1 MGYFSGKV
9 AFVTGG
15 ASGIG
20 RAVAEQLTAAGARV
34 TIADINEDLLQE
46 VVQKLGTGATGVVLD
61 VRDADE
67 FERLVHECAEREGK
81 LDLIFNNAGII
92 VVGDTVDTSLADWN
106 RVLDINVRG
115 VVNGVFASYS
125 LMVQQG
131 FGHIVNT
138 ASVAGLS
145 PSPGIAAYCASKFAV
160 VGLSLSLRAEALAK
174 GVQVSVVCPGVIKTP
189 IMDNMEVRNV
199 GKDDALGLIPVKPY
213 DVTCCARDILEGV
226 RRNRARIIVSKH
238 GKALDFVYRHA
249 PSLVHHLLGY
259 AAKRADQLRG

>member
-1 MGYFSGKV
+1 VGYFSGKV

-20 RAVAEQLTAAGARV
+20 RALAQQLAADGAIV
-34 TIADINEDLLQE
+34 TIADINRDLLDE
-46 VVQKLGTGATGVVLD
+46 VTTELGESATGVVLD
-61 VRDADE
+61 VRDSDQ
-67 FERLVHECAEREGK
+67 FERVVAECAEREGR

-92 VVGDTVDTSLADWN
+92 IVGDTIDTSLDDWN
-106 RVLDINVRG
+106 RVLDVNVRG
-115 VVNGVFASYS
+115 VVNGVFASYP

-145 PSPGIAAYCASKFAV
+145 PSPGIASYCASKFAV
-160 VGLSLSLRAEALAK
+160 VGLSLSLRAEAVSK

-189 IMDNMEVRNV
+189 IMENMEVRNV
-199 GKDDALGLIPVKPY
+199 GKEDALGLIPVKPY
-213 DVTCCARDILEGV
+213 SVDCCARDILDGV

-238 GKALDFVYRHA
+238 GKALDFAYRHA
-249 PSLVHHLLGY
+249 PTLVNRLLSH
-259 AAKRADQLRG
+259 AAKRADNLRG